1 VGLLFKEVFMLT
13 ISDSAIARLQ
23 AAIDAKPEPDLAV
36 RLSII
41 GRGPE
46 GFRYD
51 FRMVFGADKR
61 DDDARVEC
69 GKFSLLID
77 SESWPN
83 LDGASLDLKDDG
95 VGFKIDNPNPVWRD
109 PKGPAI
115 LDIIESKINPGIAIH
130 GGHITLLDVRDDV
143 VYLSFGGGCQ
153 GCGMASVT
161 LKQGVHKM
169 LKEAVPDIKDI
180 VDMTDHAL
188 GANPFYRPGVAGQ
201 SPVSKATS

>member
-1 VGLLFKEVFMLT
+1 MLT
-13 ISDSAIARLQ
+13 ISEAAVGRLQ
-23 AAIDAKPEPDLAV
+23 TAINAKEDKNLAV
-36 RLSII
+36 RLSIY
-41 GRGPE
+41 GRGRE

-51 FRMVFGADKR
+51 FRMVFADDLH
-61 DDDARVEC
+61 DDDTVISC
-69 GKFSLLID
+69 GDFNLLID
-77 SESWPN
+77 PTSWQDI
-83 LDGASLDLKDDG
+83 DGSSLDLKDDG
-95 VGFKIDNPNPVWRD
+95 TGFKIDNPNPVWHD

-115 LDIIESKINPGIAIH
+115 LDVIETKVNPGIAIH
-130 GGHITLLDVRDDV
+130 GGHITLLDVKDDV

-153 GCGMASVT
+153 GCGMANVT

-201 SPVSKATS
+201 SPVSQSAS